1 MLWNFRNQETFKR
14 QLVKRIDSENN
25 NTYSDTSL

>member
-1 MLWNFRNQETFKR
+1 MLWNFRNQETSKR

-25 NTYSDTSL
+25 NTYYDTNL